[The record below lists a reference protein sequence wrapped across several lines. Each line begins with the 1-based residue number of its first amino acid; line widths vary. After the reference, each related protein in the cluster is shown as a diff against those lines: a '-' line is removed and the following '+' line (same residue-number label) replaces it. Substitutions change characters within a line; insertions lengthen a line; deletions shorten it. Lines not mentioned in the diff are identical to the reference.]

1 MYWIVNSVFAGAQT
15 LCVNKTARDTLK
27 RWMTFK
33 KKEAAIPP
41 PPPTSGIPH
50 MNSHPQQMKMKIN
63 GNLNQNQS
71 HIQMEDMKNDQY
83 KELIQGVKEEVLKNV
98 KN

>member
-1 MYWIVNSVFAGAQT
+1 M
-15 LCVNKTARDTLK
+15 NKTARETFK

-41 PPPTSGIPH
+41 PPPVSAMPYTRA
-50 MNSHPQQMKMKIN
+50 HPQQMKMNMN
-63 GNLNQNQS
+63 GNLHQNQPRDQS

-83 KELIQGVKEEVLKNV
+83 KELIQGVKEDVLKNV
-98 KN
+98 KNVEN